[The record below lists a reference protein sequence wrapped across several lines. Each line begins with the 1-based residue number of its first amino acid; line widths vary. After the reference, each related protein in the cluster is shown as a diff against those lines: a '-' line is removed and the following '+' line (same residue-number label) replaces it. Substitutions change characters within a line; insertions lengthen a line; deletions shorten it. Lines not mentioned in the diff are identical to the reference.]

1 MVKVR
6 PVVLTLECA
15 SASPCGLGKA
25 QITGPTH
32 RVSELVDLGWGL
44 RICISNKFV
53 LMWCSCGAAG
63 SGTTLCSCFCFLIY
77 LSIYLPIYPAAPC
90 LICSMRDLL
99 VAACELLVAACG
111 I

>member
-77 LSIYLPIYPAAPC
+77 LSIYLSIR
-90 LICSMRDLL
+90 LRRVLF
-99 VAACELLVAACG
+99 AACG
-111 I
+111 IF